1 MLTFSLRKQ
10 LLQPREVLEVSDQGT
25 VASAFAC
32 SGTELCSAVISLFLG
47 HGAPKIKRGE
57 NLSCS
62 CFVAKITQQ
71 LPPLVR

>member
-57 NLSCS
+57 RICLV
-62 CFVAKITQQ
+62 VALLQ
-71 LPPLVR
+71 RSFSSSHHW